1 MYVDFHAHIL
11 PEADHGCENAEMSL
25 SQLQYAEAAGVDTI
39 IATPHFYPELD
50 TVDEFLSRRAKA
62 YEKLSSAY
70 RGNVEIV
77 LGAEVQLAIGIEKL
91 EGLEKL
97 CIGDTNCILIEFPP
111 EPWPY
116 WIFDA
121 ATEIERTR
129 RLRPICAHIDR
140 YSHIGRAK
148 ILKLNMDVQLN
159 ASALLEGF
167 LHRREYINL
176 IADDEVHI
184 LGSDV
189 HGDGKLAYR
198 DFSKAVKKIGDFMP
212 YLTEN
217 ARRILA
223 RKNSLF
229 L

>member
-11 PEADHGCENAEMSL
+11 PQADHGCENVEMAL
-25 SQLQYAEAAGVDTI
+25 SQLKYAEEAGVDTV
-39 IATPHFYPELD
+39 IATPHFYPDSD
-50 TVDEFLSRRAKA
+50 TVDEFLRRREEA
-62 YEKLSSAY
+62 YAALSGVY
-70 RGNVEIV
+70 HGNVNIV
-77 LGAEVQLAIGIEKL
+77 LGAEVQLAMGIERL

-97 CIGDTNCILIEFPP
+97 CIGDTGCLLVEFPP

-116 WIFDA
+116 WIFDSV
-121 ATEIERTR
+121 TEIARTR

-159 ASALLEGF
+159 ASAFLESF
-167 LHRREYINL
+167 RHRREYINL

-198 DFSKAVKKIGDFMP
+198 DFTRAVKKIGRFMP

-217 ARRILA
+217 ARKILA
-223 RKNSLF
+223 RKNKGHS
-229 L
+229 